1 MNQYEQLIQT
11 LSQYPSRQWV
21 NDYFDLQ
28 KQLLTDFQIENDN
41 PRLAL
46 SLTTDGKMPVNIGQ
60 RYVLKP
66 VTGGR
71 IRAIAPLNFDEAAIA
86 GKCCFLFRKNRMP
99 DAKWIEIK
107 VDENSV
113 FPDILYRACVQET
126 EKILQHCRKSGYRK
140 YHVELL
146 YYFTMEQEVRDEIL
160 DEVNWTRLPER

>member
-71 IRAIAPLNFDEAAIA
+71 IRAIAPLNFS
-86 GKCCFLFRKNRMP
+86 F
-99 DAKWIEIK
+99 
-107 VDENSV
+107 
-113 FPDILYRACVQET
+113 QE
-126 EKILQHCRKSGYRK
+126 KPYARCQ
-140 YHVELL
+140 
-146 YYFTMEQEVRDEIL
+146 MD
-160 DEVNWTRLPER
+160 